1 MSFRRFWPFLGAIAI
16 CASTATLSA
25 SSSSADTDYHV
36 LYNFSGGNDGGNAA
50 TRLIFDQQGNA
61 YGTTVTGGIY
71 NCGTVFKLKPTG
83 HGQWQ
88 ESMLYSFTCLG
99 DGKNPHG
106 GLTFDGNGNLIGTT
120 VAGGSGG
127 ICTGDGCG
135 VVFEL
140 TPSGE
145 SVLYNFTGGND
156 GFGPGGPVII
166 DASGNIFGE
175 TPDGGASSAGTVF
188 ELKMR
193 NGTWHEHVIHAFT
206 GGADGGVGSLG
217 PLLMDTAGK
226 LYGVTEIGGAH
237 SAGTAFRL
245 APRMNGTWVMTTL
258 YTFNGQPDAGFP
270 YGGLISDAAGNLYGT
285 TYFGGTNGA
294 GAVYELTP
302 RRGGWTEKV
311 LYSFAGGNDG
321 SLPTSTLIF
330 DAAGNLYGTTTTGG
344 HPGCDCGTIFKLKP
358 NPWREVILHR
368 FGNGGDGTNPLY
380 ALASNGSRSLFGA
393 TPAGGLNAQ
402 GVIFEISP

>member
-1 MSFRRFWPFLGAIAI
+1 MPFRRFWSFVGAIAV
-16 CASTATLSA
+16 CAATAALSA
-25 SSSSADTDYHV
+25 SGSSADTDYHV

-50 TRLIFDQQGNA
+50 TRLIFDRQGNA
-61 YGTTVTGGIY
+61 YGTTVTGGLY
-71 NCGTVFKLKPTG
+71 NCGTVFKIKPIG

-88 ESMLYSFTCLG
+88 ERMLYSFTCG
-99 DGKNPHG
+99 SDGKNPHG
-106 GLTFDGNGNLIGTT
+106 GVTFDGNGNLIGTT

-156 GFGPGGPVII
+156 GYGPGGPVLI

-175 TPDGGASSAGTVF
+175 TPDGGAASAGTVF
-188 ELKMR
+188 ELSKR
-193 NGTWHEHVIHAFT
+193 NGRWHEHVIHAFT

-217 PLLMDTAGK
+217 PLLMDGAGK

-245 APRMNGTWVMTTL
+245 APRMNGTWAMTTL
-258 YTFNGQPDAGFP
+258 YTFSGQPDAGFP
-270 YGGLISDAAGNLYGT
+270 YGGLIPDVAGNLYGT
-285 TYFGGTNGA
+285 TYYGGTNGA
-294 GAVYELTP
+294 GTVYELTP
-302 RRGGWTEKV
+302 KRGGWTEKV
-311 LYSFAGGNDG
+311 LYSFAGGTDG

-368 FGNGGDGTNPLY
+368 FGTGADGTNPLY